1 MAIVDQNALEARAL
15 RLGALT
21 GLHQVRVTLDE
32 TVTPPRALLDVKFW
46 NANVVGQIA
55 VDPTPP
61 DELFPIFGG
70 HRVPGG
76 AAPGMVRVTSIAAT
90 AAPDTLRLVVEPVG
104 DFSTYTLNV
113 HHDNI
118 DPLLDSVDFKF
129 RPGCFSI
136 DCAPEWKPA
145 PAPLPSPAIDSLARD
160 YDSFRHAL
168 IIAMQRRVP
177 GWQPTSD
184 ADLSVTLLD
193 LFSAA
198 ADELA
203 DYQDRVM
210 NEAYLVTARNRV
222 SLARHARLVDYQ
234 VHQGNQASTV
244 LAFRVAADQA
254 AMPAGLVVGLD
265 DPSATIGTK
274 FVTIEPAWV
283 LVALNDISLYTWD
296 DTQPALGT
304 GDTMA
309 DLSFATVAM
318 ANAAIERW
326 TSPSPARLLIAEEL
340 DPRTGGIAGRN
351 PDKRQV
357 VRVTGAEIVADP
369 VNPTE
374 IIVRVTWH
382 PDDGLRRDYCFVET
396 PVTGGAKVRDICR
409 FHGNL
414 VSATSGTPVAA
425 EYVVPEG
432 PPPRWGLLF
441 PLPVEHPL
449 LYLATPPDGTTP
461 PRSTLVVTVEDLGG
475 NRVTFEEQINLVHSG
490 RDATHFAVETDELLR
505 STIRFGTKDNGRVVP
520 SGSIVRA
527 TWRAGLGLDGNLGR
541 DRLTSCADIN
551 VLAVWNPFDAVD
563 GRAPELAD
571 EVKRNAPESFRQHQL
586 RAVTLA
592 DYVARAE
599 EVEGVSRAAAAY
611 LWTGSWR
618 TVRVTLDPKGTE
630 ALKPEL
636 VTAVA
641 GHLEALRMIG
651 EDLEIRPPVF
661 VPLRIDLVVCV
672 RPDVWPEAV
681 RFAIENEL
689 STGWTDDGRRGLFH
703 PDAWTFG
710 QSLYVSEIAGR
721 LHRVSGV
728 EHISKI
734 EIFRWDAVTPG
745 DGRHVEVGPSEII
758 QVRNDPDHM
767 ELGFIDLELVGGR
780 Q

>member
-21 GLHQVRVTLDE
+21 GMHQVRVTLDE

-55 VDPTPP
+55 VDATPP

-70 HRVPGG
+70 HRLPAGP
-76 AAPGMVRVTSIAAT
+76 APGMVRVTSIAAT

-104 DFSTYTLNV
+104 DFSTYTLSV
-113 HHDNI
+113 QHDNI

-136 DCAPEWKPA
+136 DCAPEWTSAA
-145 PAPLPSPAIDSLARD
+145 PPLPSPVIDTLARD
-160 YDSFRHAL
+160 YDSFRHLL
-168 IIAMQRRVP
+168 IVAMQRRVP

-222 SLARHARLVDYQ
+222 SLARHARLVDYH
-234 VHQGNQASTV
+234 VHQGNQATTL
-244 LAFRVAADQA
+244 LALRVATDQV
-254 AMPAGLVVGLD
+254 AMAAGLVVGLD
-265 DPSATIGTK
+265 DPGATIGTK
-274 FVTIEPAWV
+274 FVTTEAAWV
-283 LVALNDISLYTWD
+283 LVSLNEISLYTWD
-296 DTQPALGT
+296 DTQPALGV
-304 GDTMA
+304 GDTSA

-318 ANAAIERW
+318 ASAAVDRW
-326 TSPSPARLLIAEEL
+326 TSPVPARLLLAEEL

-357 VRVTGAEIVADP
+357 LRVTGAEIVVDP

-382 PDDGLRRDYCFVET
+382 EDDALRRDYCFVET

-414 VSATSGTPVAA
+414 VSATSGAPVSAQF
-425 EYVVPEG
+425 VVPEG
-432 PPPRWGLLF
+432 PPPRWGVLCPF
-441 PLPVEHPL
+441 PVEQPL
-449 LYLATPPDGTTP
+449 LYRVTPADGTTP
-461 PRSTLVVTVEDLGG
+461 PRSTLVVTVELPGG
-475 NRVTFEEQINLVHSG
+475 NSDVFDEQISLVHSDG
-490 RDATHFAVETDELLR
+490 EATHFAVETDELLR
-505 STIRFGTKDNGRVVP
+505 STIRFGTGRNGRAVP
-520 SGSIVRA
+520 AGAIIKAS
-527 TWRAGLGLDGNLGR
+527 WRAGLGLDGNLGR
-541 DRLTSCADIN
+541 DRLTSCADAN

-563 GRAPELAD
+563 GRAPELAE
-571 EVKRNAPESFRQHQL
+571 EVKRNAPEAFRQHQL
-586 RAVTLA
+586 RAVTLS

-599 EVEGVSRAAAAY
+599 KVEGVSRAAAAY

-618 TVRVTLDPKGTE
+618 TVRVTIDPKGTE
-630 ALKPEL
+630 ALAPEL
-636 VTAVA
+636 VAAVA
-641 GHLEALRMIG
+641 NHLEALRMIG
-651 EDLEIRPPVF
+651 EDLEIRPPLF
-661 VPLRIDLVVCV
+661 VPLRIELVVCV
-672 RPDVWPEAV
+672 RSDVWPEHV
-681 RFAIENEL
+681 RLEIEQEL
-689 STGWTDDGRRGLFH
+689 STGWTDDGRRALFH

-710 QSLYVSEIAGR
+710 QSLYVSEISGR
-721 LHRVSGV
+721 LQRISGV
-728 EHISKI
+728 EHISRI
-734 EIFRWDAVTPG
+734 AISRWDAVTPG

-767 ELGFIDLELVGGR
+767 ELGFIELELVGGR